1 MDRRLFLH
9 STAAASALGVL
20 HPVFAAGTV
29 KVAVMIPQSGPAGLF
44 GSSAKA
50 CAELAAETIN
60 ASGDLLGQ
68 KIELLFGDAGLA
80 PAEASQAALKLWK
93 GSGAAAVVGMHDSA
107 VRGALVGLFKGQV
120 PYFYTPVYEGGECA
134 KVTYVN
140 GETPQQQLQPV
151 IPWIAAERKP
161 KKWYMIGNDYLWGRN
176 TNAAAK
182 GYIEKTGAQV
192 VGDEYLPFTVDN
204 FDASLARIRDRG
216 ADAVLVSLVGGAS
229 VGFNKAFASFG
240 LAEKALRLGTLI
252 EENTLSGI
260 GLANAKNLYSSAGFA
275 VDAGRA
281 DRRRAAREHRPHGA
295 PGCRGKVCRTL
306 FHHRRAEPD
315 VHRAGRRR
323 RDRARPRR
331 IRTGGPFRGT
341 GPRCART
348 TPSGLAAASVALA
361 LRHGLDDRLRSPLA
375 VLPRQRATQSVA
387 KHRWRIAVGRD
398 GIAGD
403 CRDTRHGARHLPN
416 VIHYRLSSA
425 QATEPAAAQAAA

>member
-1 MDRRLFLH
+1 MDRRTFLY
-9 STAAASALGVL
+9 SSAAATLVGAM
-20 HPVFAAGTV
+20 PVAYAAKTV

-44 GSSAKA
+44 GPSAKA

-60 ASGDLLGQ
+60 ARGGLLGQ

-93 GSGAAAVVGMHDSA
+93 GSGAMAVIGMHDSA

-134 KVTYVN
+134 KGIYIN

-161 KKWYMIGNDYLWGRN
+161 KKWYMIGNDYSWGRN

-182 GYIEKTGAQV
+182 GYIEKTGAKV

-204 FDASLARIRDRG
+204 FDASLARIRDSG

-252 EENTLSGI
+252 EENTLAGI
-260 GLANAKNLYSSAGFA
+260 GTANAKNLYSSAGYFANITTPAAKDFAAAYTKRFGAQAPMLNGLAQSTYEGFLMMEAIAKKANSLA
-275 VDAGRA
+275 VDKMDAVCEGAGYSGPR
-281 DRRRAAREHRPHGA
+281 GA
-295 PGCRGKVCRTL
+295 ITM
-306 FHHRRAEPD
+306 
-315 VHRAGRRR
+315 
-323 RDRARPRR
+323 RARHVEQD
-331 IRTGGPFRGT
+331 IYVADVTDKGFRVVKT
-341 GPRCART
+341 FSHVA
-348 TPSGLAAASVALA
+348 SGESCKV
-361 LRHGLDDRLRSPLA
+361 
-375 VLPRQRATQSVA
+375 
-387 KHRWRIAVGRD
+387 
-398 GIAGD
+398 
-403 CRDTRHGARHLPN
+403 
-416 VIHYRLSSA
+416 
-425 QATEPAAAQAAA
+425 